1 MARSV
6 ATEIREG
13 NPGALTAGPTGHRLQ
28 PHMTENGPRSRVL
41 HWVIWLATLFF
52 VAMLFVP
59 LVREALRRAAL
70 VPPGHF

>member
-1 MARSV
+1 MSESRAPS
-6 ATEIREG
+6 
-13 NPGALTAGPTGHRLQ
+13 RLL
-28 PHMTENGPRSRVL
+28 RL
-41 HWVIWLATLFF
+41 VIWLATLFF

>member
-1 MARSV
+1 MSENRPPS
-6 ATEIREG
+6 
-13 NPGALTAGPTGHRLQ
+13 RLL
-28 PHMTENGPRSRVL
+28 RL
-41 HWVIWLATLFF
+41 IIWLATLFF

>member
-1 MARSV
+1 
-6 ATEIREG
+6 
-13 NPGALTAGPTGHRLQ
+13 
-28 PHMTENGPRSRVL
+28 MTENGPRSRVL

>member
-1 MARSV
+1 MPRSV

-13 NPGALTAGPTGHRLQ
+13 NPGALTAVAPGHRLLA
-28 PHMTENGPRSRVL
+28 HMTENEPRSRL
-41 HWVIWLATLFF
+41 LRWVIWLATLFF

>member
-1 MARSV
+1 MSESRPPS
-6 ATEIREG
+6 
-13 NPGALTAGPTGHRLQ
+13 RLL
-28 PHMTENGPRSRVL
+28 RL
-41 HWVIWLATLFF
+41 IIWLATLFF